1 MLQPK
6 HGHLHTEPTC
16 RVRLFTSWKIRCE
29 RSEHFSL
36 CGLDPALRGE
46 MTGLM
51 MLKRVVRDIP
61 VRKFRIGA
69 VFSPGSV
76 LTSFKDKIALKGSL
90 RSK

>member
-1 MLQPK
+1 MLSAWRRPHAAVK
-6 HGHLHTEPTC
+6 AG
-16 RVRLFTSWKIRCE
+16 
-29 RSEHFSL
+29 RSGVSVQHFSL

-51 MLKRVVRDIP
+51 MLNRVVWDIP

-76 LTSFKDKIALKGSL
+76 LTSFKDKIALKRTL
-90 RSK
+90 RPG